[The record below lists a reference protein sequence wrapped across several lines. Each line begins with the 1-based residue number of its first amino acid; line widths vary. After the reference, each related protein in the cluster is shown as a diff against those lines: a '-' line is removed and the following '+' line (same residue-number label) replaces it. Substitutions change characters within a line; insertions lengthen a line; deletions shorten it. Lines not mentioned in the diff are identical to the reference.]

1 VKLRILLTI
10 LACLLVAGAPGR
22 AEDAPRSEGKVTIPL
37 TEFLELTQNRPGP
50 SSAPRPQAP
59 VGCSLA
65 HGDYQVRVQGDWARV
80 QGALTLR
87 QLKGSWQEV
96 PLLPT
101 DVVVQEARLDGV
113 PVALYPKDGLY
124 HCMVRKVGRHRLELL
139 YHLPV
144 QDSPPS
150 RSLSLKTPATEV
162 STLTLVVPGG
172 RARIS
177 ASPGIP
183 LQGNLEGDRMVAR
196 GALPAGPETPV
207 TLTWLPLQADPR
219 LRGQVT
225 REKARLYGRLYQLV
239 TVSEKALQCRT
250 RVDFS
255 ILGNEVTG
263 WRLALPSQ
271 AEVLSVQCPNLDS
284 WRTEDR
290 PQGRTLLVSISQPAS
305 GDVSLEI
312 TTETPV
318 QDLKA
323 PWNLPFVYI
332 EGAERV
338 KGSVGVC
345 SSGGIEVLPRD
356 NLQEARRIDVQQDLP
371 AEVHAMATSPV
382 LLAYEYHR
390 QPYHVELESRKG
402 EEVAVLDATV
412 DSGQGRTLLTEQGK
426 AVSICTWL
434 VRNNSRQ
441 SLLVALPEGAEVWSA
456 FVDGRPAR
464 PTQEA
469 DGRLRLPLVVS
480 QGTGQQPGTFPVT
493 LTWARQVA
501 GEGPMGRV
509 TILSPRVDVPIS
521 ELTWQ
526 LYLPEDRQI
535 LHLGGTMAPLQQS
548 AREDSDGFLPALLGR
563 KLEASAPSP
572 SEEGGMDSGG
582 AGSGPAPDLVQARVR
597 GVFPIQAQVPRVG
610 RVLTFHRL
618 MVSGDE
624 APSMVVT
631 SAEGWLAGA
640 FGWLVFGLTLMLGA
654 PRMPGPNGGKLLAWG
669 WAGLVTAGVLLGE
682 TGLAEVLDGLGRAL
696 WLLTLLWGLLRVR
709 HLGAWWAERRRRR
722 GEATHGPAV
731 TEGPGPAEPASEL
744 EEA

>member
-1 VKLRILLTI
+1 MKLRILLAV
-10 LACLLVAGAPGR
+10 LACLLVGGAPGR
-22 AEDAPRSEGKVTIPL
+22 SEEAPRSEGKVTIPL
-37 TEFLELTQNRPGP
+37 AEFLDLSRSRPALSP
-50 SSAPRPQAP
+50 PRPQAP

-65 HGDYQVRVQGDWARV
+65 RGDYQVRVQGDWARV
-80 QGALTLR
+80 QGTVTLLL
-87 QLKGSWQEV
+87 LKGNWQEV
-96 PLLPT
+96 PLVPT

-113 PVALYPKDGLY
+113 PLALYAKDGLY
-124 HCMVRKVGRHRLELL
+124 HCMVRSAGRHHLELL

-144 QDSPPS
+144 QDRPPS
-150 RSLSLKTPATEV
+150 RCLALRTPATEV

-172 RARIS
+172 RARLS
-177 ASPGIP
+177 ASPDIP
-183 LQGNLEGDRMVAR
+183 LQSRLEGDRMVAR

-207 TLTWLPLQADPR
+207 TVSWLPLEADPR

-239 TVSEKALQCRT
+239 TVSEKALLSRARLDC
-250 RVDFS
+250 S
-255 ILGNEVTG
+255 ILGNEVDG

-271 AEVLSVQCPNLDS
+271 AEVLAVQCPNLDS

-290 PQGRTLLVSISQPAS
+290 PQGRTLLIHTSQPAS

-318 QDLKA
+318 QDLKT
-323 PWNLPFVYI
+323 PWSLPFVYL

-345 SSGGIEVLPRD
+345 STGGIEVLPRD

-371 AEVHAMATSPV
+371 AEVHAMATSPI

-390 QPYHVELESRKG
+390 QPYHVELESSKG

-426 AVSICTWL
+426 AVSICTWQ

-441 SLLVALPEGAEVWSA
+441 SLSVALPEGAEVWSA

-469 DGRLRLPLVVS
+469 DGRVRLPLVLS

-493 LTWARQVA
+493 LTWARQVS
-501 GEGPMGRV
+501 GGGPVSRV
-509 TILSPRVDVPIS
+509 TVLSPRIDIPVS

-526 LYLPEDRQI
+526 VYLPEDRQI
-535 LHLGGTMAPLQQS
+535 LHLGGTMAPPPLP
-548 AREDSDGFLPALLGR
+548 APERADGFLPDLLGR
-563 KLEASAPSP
+563 KLEASAPISAGA
-572 SEEGGMDSGG
+572 SGMDSGG
-582 AGSGPAPDLVQARVR
+582 AGPGSAPDLVQARVR
-597 GVFPIQAQVPRVG
+597 GVFPIQAQVPRMG

-631 SAEGWLAGA
+631 SAEGWLASA
-640 FGWLVFGLTLMLGA
+640 FGWLLFGLTLMLGA
-654 PRMPGPNGGKLLAWG
+654 SRMPGPSAWKVLAWG
-669 WAGLVTAGVLLGE
+669 WAGLAAAGFLLGE
-682 TGLAEVLDGLGRAL
+682 TRLAEVLDGLARAL
-696 WLLTLLWGLLRVR
+696 WLLTLLWGLLRIR
-709 HLGAWWAERRRRR
+709 NLGAWWAERRRRR
-722 GEATHGPAV
+722 GETWRTPDPAPAEGPSGPA
-731 TEGPGPAEPASEL
+731 TET